1 MATIDITAHLVP
13 SRYDDEPDR
22 WRTEQPMYGQKA
34 EALLLRMRCRYTRRA
49 ETFTILYQGPGGT
62 MRLEHGADE
71 QPGPSGSLICQ
82 ATVIAATVIA
92 RAVILDVAEHDV
104 LILNGQRM
112 VILDDRPQGYPRLVT
127 EAEAGLARATEA
139 VRAMIREGF
148 DGYPGAPEDGDTE
161 SQVNFARWQ
170 TRREVLDQVW
180 AELRDLAGPIR
191 EQYAA
196 PAKR

>member
-22 WRTEQPMYGQKA
+22 WRTEQPMFGQKA
-34 EALLLRMRCRYTRRA
+34 DALLLRMRCRYTRRR
-49 ETFTILYQGPGGT
+49 ETFTVLYQGPGGT

-127 EAEAGLARATEA
+127 EAEAGLALARTVIRERSMELLANRREQAMTEA
-139 VRAMIREGF
+139 QRETLAAQVDLLASLSNDLLALASSVRER
-148 DGYPGAPEDGDTE
+148 
-161 SQVNFARWQ
+161 
-170 TRREVLDQVW
+170 
-180 AELRDLAGPIR
+180 
-191 EQYAA
+191 YAA

>member
-22 WRTEQPMYGQKA
+22 WRTEQPLYGQKA
-34 EALLLRMRCRYTRRA
+34 DALLLRMHCRYTRRR

-62 MRLEHGADE
+62 MRLEHGNDE

-82 ATVIAATVIA
+82 ATVIAATPIA
-92 RAVILDVAEHDV
+92 RSVILDVFEHDV
-104 LILNGQRM
+104 LVLNGQRM
-112 VILDDRPQGYPRLVT
+112 VILDDRPMDYPRLVT
-127 EAEAGLARATEA
+127 EAEAGLAAARTAIRERSLELLAKRREQAMTEA
-139 VRAMIREGF
+139 QRETL
-148 DGYPGAPEDGDTE
+148 AA
-161 SQVNFARWQ
+161 QVDLLASLSNDLLA
-170 TRREVLDQVW
+170 
-180 AELRDLAGPIR
+180 LAGNVR